1 MTGFNPPKTFGQ
13 PDVLKTIQLI
23 NLTRILKPCQTVL
36 EAGGVRLPESNE
48 AEIDYLRLATVLASP
63 DERMDSDTIEGL
75 HIISTLGT
83 DDNFDMLLDIARRN
97 FIEVDLDATACDIA
111 ARIWLEQP
119 QALQLK
125 DRERMVQR
133 RRKFE
138 SFRAR
143 DPENVLPINK
153 LPSDLS
159 NLELDLDGSFQS
171 KKRGIGCRVVRKD
184 VGAEVH
190 FLIQHG
196 QPCKRE
202 PSRKGA
208 KSTCTFFRPERTDG
222 VVYDSVNNE
231 FRINAS
237 GLWDLRLYR
246 EKFSLHLF
254 GDADRFVYAE
264 KYTLAPLQTQGL
276 AALYCR
282 DVGGLESVRLKDLE
296 YAWGGNYDHFER
308 HRADDVF
315 QALSEQNRSIAA
327 DADIRKAVF
336 SVRLQ
341 GESGLRSVLIQPRNI
356 AEYGRG
362 EEAAIIEQWLRLRG
376 FVLVGTAA
384 GDEKLEPVLAVA

>member
-13 PDVLKTIQLI
+13 PDVLKTIQPV
-23 NLTRILKPCQTVL
+23 NLTRILKPCQAFL
-36 EAGGVRLPESNE
+36 EAEGVRLPESDE

-63 DERMDSDTIEGL
+63 DERMDSDVIEGL
-75 HIISTLGT
+75 HVIGTLGV
-83 DDNFDMLLDIARRN
+83 DDNFDELLDIARRN
-97 FIEVDLDATACDIA
+97 FVEVEIDTTAADPA

-143 DPENVLPINK
+143 DPEDTVPIEKLPI
-153 LPSDLS
+153 DLT
-159 NLELDLDGSFQS
+159 NLELDLDGCFQS

-196 QPCKRE
+196 QPCKRQ

-208 KSTCTFFRPERTDG
+208 QSTCTFFRPERTDG
-222 VVYDSVNNE
+222 VIYDTANNE
-231 FRINAS
+231 FRVNAS

-254 GDADRFVYAE
+254 GDPNKFVYAE
-264 KYTLAPLQTQGL
+264 KYTLTPLQKLGP

-282 DVGGLESVRLKDLE
+282 DVGGMEWVRLKDLE
-296 YAWGGNYDHFER
+296 YVWGGTYDHHER
-308 HRADDVF
+308 HKADDVF
-315 QALSEQNRSIAA
+315 GALAEENRSIVANA
-327 DADIRKAVF
+327 EIRRAVF
-336 SVRLQ
+336 SVKLQ
-341 GESGLRSVLIQPRNI
+341 GESGVRSVMIQPRNI

-362 EEAAIIEQWLRLRG
+362 EEAAIIERWLRLRG
-376 FVLVGTAA
+376 FVLLGAAA
-384 GDEKLEPVLAVA
+384 GDERLESVLAVA